1 MVISFQIVIY
11 FRSWHLPTTLSKP
24 SVILTI
30 MPFVHCIA
38 EQDASIIVSPRVGCE
53 LSSSTSTKAAV
64 KTTQEKLCN
73 ADAAELFEQWGALI
87 EREGNEAYA
96 IFDTIQDLGKV
107 EDEARQQLCI
117 R

>member
-1 MVISFQIVIY
+1 
-11 FRSWHLPTTLSKP
+11 
-24 SVILTI
+24 

-38 EQDASIIVSPRVGCE
+38 EQDASVIVSPRVDCE
-53 LSSSTSTKAAV
+53 LLSSTSTKAAA

-73 ADAAELFEQWGALI
+73 AELFEQWGALI
-87 EREGNEAYA
+87 EREGNAAYA
-96 IFDTIQDLGKV
+96 IFDTIKDLDKV

>member
-1 MVISFQIVIY
+1 
-11 FRSWHLPTTLSKP
+11 
-24 SVILTI
+24 

-53 LSSSTSTKAAV
+53 LSSSTSTKATA
-64 KTTQEKLCN
+64 KTTQEKCN
-73 ADAAELFEQWGALI
+73 NQHHQDAAELFEQWGALI
-87 EREGNEAYA
+87 EREGNDAYA

>member
-1 MVISFQIVIY
+1 
-11 FRSWHLPTTLSKP
+11 
-24 SVILTI
+24 

-38 EQDASIIVSPRVGCE
+38 EQDASVIVSPRVGCQSS
-53 LSSSTSTKAAV
+53 SSSTSTKAAA
-64 KTTQEKLCN
+64 KTTQDFFCN
-73 ADAAELFEQWGALI
+73 QQNHQDAAELFEQWGALI
-87 EREGNEAYA
+87 EREGNDAYA